1 MVGNG
6 KILSKKCVGLPEGI
20 LAYIQANLDLLEQ
33 CPPTRIHGEASF
45 FPKLE
50 TFASLGLLAGWRR
63 VRTCFRGHFSA
74 KNFIFFI
81 KKHLKWDFFH
91 LFSKSE
97 WN

>member
-63 VRTCFRGHFSA
+63 VRTISGVIFPPKTSFFSL
-74 KNFIFFI
+74 KNA
-81 KKHLKWDFFH
+81 
-91 LFSKSE
+91 
-97 WN
+97 